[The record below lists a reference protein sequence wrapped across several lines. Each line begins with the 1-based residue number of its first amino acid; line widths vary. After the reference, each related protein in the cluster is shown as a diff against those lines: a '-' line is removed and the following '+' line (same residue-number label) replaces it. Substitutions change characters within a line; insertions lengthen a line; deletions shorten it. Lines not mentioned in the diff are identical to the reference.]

1 MDTLFSFP
9 FVPNLNILVASGGT
23 LKGHLLLIFK
33 GQIKEMMEE
42 GVKNVFHFRST
53 HMPLPQTLLFS
64 SFLILFLQ
72 AP

>member
-1 MDTLFSFP
+1 MDTLFRFA

-42 GVKNVFHFRST
+42 GVKCLFISDLPTCLFRRPPQVF
-53 HMPLPQTLLFS
+53 
-64 SFLILFLQ
+64 
-72 AP
+72 